1 MIERF
6 KTERLHSKTMRKT
19 FRSPASINRE
29 LATLSGIFRL
39 AVRYDELEANPCRK
53 VQFLQ
58 EKNSR
63 ERYLTFE
70 EEAKLIEQLQGCREH
85 LRPIVICAL
94 YTGMRRGELLRL
106 RWSKVD
112 FEREIITVTKTKTNR
127 DRTVPM
133 EKSVRETLI
142 DLKAWGSRPQDF
154 VFPSHYTG
162 SFFKDINRSFK
173 KACREAGIQDFRF
186 HDLRHTFA
194 SRLVDARVDVVK
206 IKELLGHRSI
216 VTTMRYMHTNDQ
228 GKRAAITE
236 LERYR
241 RESASQDCHKGTSH
255 DLQHARKSLKAKATA
270 VTVG

>member
-1 MIERF
+1 
-6 KTERLHSKTMRKT
+6 MRKT
-19 FRSPASINRE
+19 FRSPASVNRE

-39 AVRYDELEANPCRK
+39 AIEYDELEANPCRK

-112 FEREIITVTKTKTNR
+112 FEREIITVTETKTNR

-133 EKSVRETLI
+133 ESIVNDVLRE
-142 DLKAWGSRPQDF
+142 LKVWGSHPEDF

-162 SFFKDINRSFK
+162 SSFKDISRSFK
-173 KACREAGIQDFRF
+173 TACKEAGIHDFRF
-186 HDLRHTFA
+186 HDHGIPSQAVLWTRA
-194 SRLVDARVDVVK
+194 LMWSRLKSCWATEASSPRCATCTRT
-206 IKELLGHRSI
+206 I
-216 VTTMRYMHTNDQ
+216 
-228 GKRAAITE
+228 RANG
-236 LERYR
+236 RQ
-241 RESASQDCHKGTSH
+241 SQS
-255 DLQHARKSLKAKATA
+255 
-270 VTVG
+270 